1 MHLVQHEKIRIDCV
15 LTSLKDRGCKSKKAQ
30 RKEDYC
36 WVAAPAQK
44 GRGAWTYR
52 APQGGRLTSI
62 YGADSI
68 LRTTRQV
75 PPGRADLGKLQA
87 QQRDSDK
94 VGNRRA
100 EKPWVFQNSGQR
112 CTVLSGSGVICI
124 CKDFTN
130 RLAGLVPI
138 PLLTMDSRGR
148 VMKSHCCSVELGENL
163 IFN

>member
-1 MHLVQHEKIRIDCV
+1 M
-15 LTSLKDRGCKSKKAQ
+15 
-30 RKEDYC
+30 
-36 WVAAPAQK
+36 AAPAQK